1 MAKRALMI
9 APRNIQRTI
18 LLIRRQKVIL
28 DMDLAALYGVPTKSL
43 NRAVSRNRDRFPPDF
58 MFQLSQEEFASLR
71 YQIGTSKSRGGRRYA
86 PYAFT
91 EHGAIMAATVL
102 NTPRAIQVS
111 VYVVRAFIKLREFI
125 ASHKE
130 LVHKFAELER
140 KVSDHDDAI
149 RSLVVTIR
157 QLMDPPPAKKKKPFG
172 FRPAQKA

>member
-1 MAKRALMI
+1 
-9 APRNIQRTI
+9 
-18 LLIRRQKVIL
+18 
-28 DMDLAALYGVPTKSL
+28 
-43 NRAVSRNRDRFPPDF
+43 

-86 PYAFT
+86 PYGFT

-111 VYVVRAFIKLREFI
+111 VFVVRAFIKLREVI

-157 QLMDPPPAKKKKPFG
+157 QLMDPPRAKKKKPFG